1 MNRYTLLV
9 FCLLTLSN
17 VPLGQSWNSGK
28 SLTCHFIASVK
39 WSFVIHTTGR
49 RIAAAVIGALRPVL
63 NEMKEDIS
71 SIQSEMASLSETVSH
86 LAEELEDH
94 KIETASKLADL
105 GSSLQSIIDSPPTE
119 AVSTAT
125 LTALLN
131 NLEASVNTELGRLVR
146 ERSTAISETVND
158 LSEQLDI
165 MNSSVRDDFNCVKT
179 ELSSVNGIITDLGSD
194 LQTHNQQTTSAVAQL
209 DTRLSSLN
217 ESMRNCFDG
226 MLGDFNMNANMT
238 CNTTEDQE
246 TQNTTDPMGNMT
258 EPMGMNETL
267 TEQVGNSTAC
277 GGVGW
282 RRAVYLDMTDPNTNC
297 PSGWQFTGYSK
308 RTCGR
313 VSTGSNSCDSVFFP
327 VIGGPYT
334 QVCGRIRAYQNAIP
348 DAFNSYNFDGQ
359 TTIDSAF
366 VSGVAVM
373 HGSPR
378 QHIWTFANGVWEN
391 RMSSDNSMCPC
402 DVPDY
407 HLRYSIPPFVGED
420 YFCESGFLWGSGVSQ
435 FSFHADDVLWDGE
448 DCHSSSNCCSFR
460 NPPYFTKTLG
470 HTTTDDLELR
480 LCLNNAADDED
491 NIAVELVELY
501 VM

>member
-1 MNRYTLLV
+1 MVVHNT
-9 FCLLTLSN
+9 
-17 VPLGQSWNSGK
+17 
-28 SLTCHFIASVK
+28 
-39 WSFVIHTTGR
+39 HTTGR
-49 RIAAAVIGALRPVL
+49 RIAAGVIGALRPIL

-71 SIQSEMASLSETVSH
+71 SIKSEMASLSETVSH

-94 KIETASKLADL
+94 KNEAASKLA
-105 GSSLQSIIDSPPTE
+105 
-119 AVSTAT
+119 
-125 LTALLN
+125 
-131 NLEASVNTELGRLVR
+131 
-146 ERSTAISETVND
+146 
-158 LSEQLDI
+158 
-165 MNSSVRDDFNCVKT
+165 
-179 ELSSVNGIITDLGSD
+179 DLGSD
-194 LQTHNQQTTSAVAQL
+194 LQTHNQQITSAVAQL

-217 ESMRNCFDG
+217 ESMRNCFDST
-226 MLGDFNMNANMT
+226 LSDFNMNASMT

-267 TEQVGNSTAC
+267 TEQVGNSTDC

-282 RRAVYLDMTDPNTNC
+282 RRAVYLDMTDANINC
-297 PSGWQFTGYSK
+297 PSGWQLTGYSK

-313 VSTGSNSCDSVFFP
+313 VSTESNSCDSVYFP
-327 VIGGPYT
+327 VSGGPYT
-334 QVCGRIRAYQNAIP
+334 QVCGRIRAYQNAVP

-420 YFCESGFLWGSGVSQ
+420 YFCESGFLWGSGISQ

-470 HTTTDDLELR
+470 QTTTDNLELR
-480 LCLNNAADDED
+480 LCLNNAAHDED